1 MKFLAKLFGSKNE
14 REIKRIRKIVDRI
27 NSDEEDFSE
36 ATNDQLENKT
46 KEFKQRYLEGSTL
59 DQLLP
64 EAFAAVREAAKRTLG
79 LRHFDVQMIGG
90 IVLHEGRISEMRTGE
105 GKTLMATLPA
115 YLNAL
120 TGEGVHIVTVN
131 DYLAG
136 RDAGWMSPIYEFL
149 GMNVGVISSELTP
162 EKKLN
167 AYQADITFGTN
178 NEFGFDYLRDNMVSR
193 FEDRLQRGL
202 NFAVIDEV
210 DSILIDVARTPLII

>member
-1 MKFLAKLFGSKNE
+1 MKFLAKLFGSKND

-27 NSDEEDFSE
+27 NSYEEDFSE
-36 ATNDQLENKT
+36 TTNDQLKNKT
-46 KEFKQRYLEGSTL
+46 KEFKQRYVEGDTL

-136 RDAGWMSPIYEFL
+136 RDAGWMSPIYEYL
-149 GMNVGVISSELTP
+149 GMNVGVIASELTP
-162 EKKLN
+162 EKKFN

-210 DSILIDVARTPLII
+210 D